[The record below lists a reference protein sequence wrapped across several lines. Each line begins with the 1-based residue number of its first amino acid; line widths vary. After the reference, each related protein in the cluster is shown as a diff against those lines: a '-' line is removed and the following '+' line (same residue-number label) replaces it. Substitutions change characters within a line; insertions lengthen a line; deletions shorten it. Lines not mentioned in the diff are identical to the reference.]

1 MTEETKR
8 DVSCSLY
15 KQIHS
20 QTFLLNQCNYDMF
33 LAIEK
38 RLRELLIKNKKA
50 FNQEPDKIHVT
61 PELYQKYARKY
72 SKLERP
78 PSRNLFLTNI

>member
-1 MTEETKR
+1 
-8 DVSCSLY
+8 
-15 KQIHS
+15 
-20 QTFLLNQCNYDMF
+20 MF

-50 FNQEPDKIHVT
+50 LNQEPDKLHVT

>member
-1 MTEETKR
+1 
-8 DVSCSLY
+8 
-15 KQIHS
+15 
-20 QTFLLNQCNYDMF
+20 MF

-50 FNQEPDKIHVT
+50 LNQEPDKINVT

-72 SKLERP
+72 SKLERL